1 MGIYLHIFVHAILL
15 GRLSPVLILHAYLT
29 CCLLG
34 FVFSIV
40 RLKRIFS
47 TLCSLVCV
55 CVCVCVCLC
64 VCVYA
69 HTREVASIMSDSV

>member
-47 TLCSLVCV
+47 TPLLLS
-55 CVCVCVCLC
+55 VCVCLC
-64 VCVYA
+64 VCTHA
-69 HTREVASIMSDSV
+69 HTREVASIMSDSVQPYGL